1 MAYAIKYLFKFES
14 SNGTT
19 REIRVLQDGYT
30 GEVIQR
36 PLGRAPIL
44 KKQKNGT
51 VFGTSLEF
59 YAECHVDREFIEF
72 YTSDPKAYRVDLYAG
87 ATLLWQGYITPE
99 LYSEPDIA
107 PPYDVRVV
115 ATDGVGELKLYD
127 YAAQGTVT
135 LRALLSGL
143 LARTGLGTD
152 VYLISSLKAG
162 SRGAGA
168 LLDMTINLDY
178 MAGKTCYETLTY
190 ILDTLHA
197 TITWWKG
204 AWILTRETNVTFTS
218 GKVRYFNTAG
228 NSALLADSVQ
238 TLGSLRAN
246 PAWPVGQ
253 LSTVID
259 PAKNRV
265 AVQAPWHVVTCLQNS
280 DMGSDSDW
288 TKAKNARYETD
299 GYVLPVN
306 VGTGTDETAVISQAT
321 SMAGLRVPMSISVKA
336 TGAMSEITARVIGS
350 MLGVLLTYKVGN
362 VTYHLVKGE
371 DGSPTWQQGE
381 EIGTYIPLRGA
392 RIDFQQQLVTW
403 NVSRIEAEEL
413 SIDNIP
419 PFLQGA
425 SFPAGTLTV
434 YILGYCVK
442 VYGATL
448 DVILPKG
455 YQDILRIDNGARGEG
470 SEVEVAIGRET
481 ADNAYYAAFL
491 QGLLLDSGNLITSF
505 SDANFPAGMDYLAF
519 IARDYALSVA
529 LPRAKVTGT
538 VYLESG
544 IAAPPL
550 VFTKGALNYWLQTW
564 SWNLKE
570 DELEIDALTLPS
582 ASLTVE
588 SETIL
593 ESNGS
598 TVSSADSAGSSGPS
612 SFMGVGTNYFE
623 LATDPTLVQLRQAYS
638 YLGPRKGLIFEANEE
653 ADTNADFE
661 KVALPGGGYALHSKL
676 PFYSDSFISAGGI
689 APGGGASAG
698 NATLVAQT
706 YGGTLS
712 ATGIEGINFY
722 SKERVD
728 QLLLTAG
735 TVQTVAGVSP
745 TNGDIP
751 VASLKSA
758 LGLGAAA
765 ACGIGSVASGNT
777 GLVTGGSVYSAI
789 NEAVSSVMKMQG
801 TTTTPISDG
810 STTNPVVID
819 GSSYTAKKGD
829 VVLYDGKEYL
839 WAGSAWEQLGDE
851 ASWAL
856 KTTSI
861 FAGTGLEGGGTLAS
875 NRTISLSAAS
885 IASLALADS
894 AYQKP
899 STGIPQT
906 DLASALSTKI
916 DHGENAYNS
925 LGDYLPLAG
934 GTLTGGLTIIYSGD
948 FKLALKSGDA
958 DNFSFISFRKSD
970 DTELGY
976 LGVKNSANLY
986 WGDSIVFHSGNSNLS
1001 TVDWAANQMIANS
1014 FKLASGTPTLTWD
1027 SNANAWHLSGNFYA
1041 DGFISAGG
1049 LSPGGGTGG
1058 IDLAAMWASLQN
1070 NDNVTTYD
1078 SYKIHTNHLPT
1089 IAGTGITGTYSTSGT
1104 APNLSTSLTLDIS
1117 SALAD
1122 YLPLAG
1128 GTMTGSIV
1136 GSSGMMLLQ
1145 YNTNPNYLT
1154 GTYYT
1159 SADTEA
1165 LVFSTVKDVTSFIF
1179 KSGQDPSAVA
1189 SWKTFTP
1196 SVQIVGQSLY
1206 INERVEP
1213 EEGVA
1218 LPYNLKVNG
1227 SAHIGNIYTTR
1238 VGTLTTSSD
1247 SLEIYGHNGVYIYTP
1262 NIPRTYVNWHD
1273 KGILI
1278 DGYANNGAHAAI
1290 TTRNNAELA
1299 IAVDGTLT
1307 QMYFKSNSRIGVNT
1321 ASPEC
1326 AFDVVGDFQVNRNN
1340 KWTINT
1346 KFSVS
1351 CHDNFVGI
1359 YGYDM
1364 DDQACRFHF
1373 YLEGN
1378 AVAYM
1383 YPNGNFAANGTIT
1396 GTGFIVANNSGF
1408 LKADGTIDSTSYYY
1422 SGNLSLATL
1431 AGSSAVGSS
1440 TQPVY
1445 YTGSALAACDLSTTY
1460 APYNSDGYLPLTGGT
1475 LTGALK
1481 VDTIQN
1487 QAGTKNLVRA
1497 NSGNPIIGNGDGT
1510 LYLATSGDIYNYV
1523 NNAHYYKVFHEGNS
1537 NRSDATWEASAL
1549 TADSLTAHTN
1559 TRLTISGKGVSIGG
1573 SGDISISPSSA
1584 SVYINWGYRG
1594 LFINGYAAS
1603 GAQAAITTRDNCPVS
1618 IAANGSENQLYL
1630 DASSHV
1636 GINMKSLTYALEV
1649 AGDFQVNR
1657 TDHTS
1662 NNTTFRVNC
1671 SDNNVNIY
1679 AVDHDDNAVN
1689 LNFYL
1694 SGNKRVWIDN
1704 SGNLASVGAITAG
1717 SASSREFKDNVQNM
1731 SLEYARNIIMSSRPI
1746 TFQWNALAHSL
1757 CDKYEGDGI
1766 GFIAQEAEQLMP
1778 FAVSPIFEK
1787 YKRLDYT
1794 AYVSPLVR
1802 MSQYLLTTTDNHEAR
1817 IRQLERENAELKRR
1831 LNMN

>member
-44 KKQKNGT
+44 KKQQNGP
-51 VFGTSLEF
+51 VHGTSLEF

-612 SFMGVGTNYFE
+612 SSMGVGTNYFE
-623 LATDPTLVQLRQAYS
+623 LAADPTLVQLRQAYS

-689 APGGGASAG
+689 SPGGGASAG

-712 ATGIEGINFY
+712 ATGIDEINFY

-728 QLLLTAG
+728 QLLATAG
-735 TVQTVAGVSP
+735 KVQTVAGVSP
-745 TNGDIP
+745 TSGDIP

-765 ACGIGSVASGNT
+765 EYGIGSVASGNT

-801 TTTTPISDG
+801 TTTTPLSDG

-861 FAGTGLEGGGTLAS
+861 SAGTGLEGGGTLAS

-899 STGIPQT
+899 STGIPKTDLASGVQTSLGKADSAYQKPSTGIPQT
-906 DLASALSTKI
+906 DLATELSTKVN
-916 DHGENAYNS
+916 HGESAYTN
-925 LGDYLPLAG
+925 LNDWFE
-934 GTLTGGLTIIYSGD
+934 IIDGNIHVKGNRGFYS
-948 FKLALKSGDA
+948 
-958 DNFSFISFRKSD
+958 
-970 DTELGY
+970 
-976 LGVKNSANLY
+976 
-986 WGDSIVFHSGNSNLS
+986 DS
-1001 TVDWAANQMIANS
+1001 
-1014 FKLASGTPTLTWD
+1014 
-1027 SNANAWHLSGNFYA
+1027 
-1041 DGFISAGG
+1041 FISAGG
-1049 LSPGGGTGG
+1049 LSSGGGSGG
-1058 IDLAAMWASLQN
+1058 IDPEAMWQLLGDSTNEQIAASHL
-1070 NDNVTTYD
+1070 TT
-1078 SYKIHTNHLPT
+1078 
-1089 IAGTGITGTYSTSGT
+1089 
-1104 APNLSTSLTLDIS
+1104 
-1117 SALAD
+1117 ALNG

-1128 GTMTGSIV
+1128 GTMS
-1136 GSSGMMLLQ
+1136 
-1145 YNTNPNYLT
+1145 NTNVVTNLNADLLDGYHASTSNTPW
-1154 GTYYT
+1154 GTIPVINANGWMDIGKHLEFHFDNSPGIDY
-1159 SADTEA
+1159 
-1165 LVFSTVKDVTSFIF
+1165 STVLQCTGNWTNV
-1179 KSGQDPSAVA
+1179 
-1189 SWKTFTP
+1189 
-1196 SVQIVGQSLY
+1196 
-1206 INERVEP
+1206 
-1213 EEGVA
+1213 VA
-1218 LPYNLKVNG
+1218 LPSASGTLALTSDLSAYVAKGGDTMTG
-1227 SAHIGNIYTTR
+1227 SLTIDDPDAYFIRNFKYYYTTPGWAR
-1238 VGTLTTSSD
+1238 
-1247 SLEIYGHNGVYIYTP
+1247 
-1262 NIPRTYVNWHD
+1262 NIVTF
-1273 KGILI
+1273 
-1278 DGYANNGAHAAI
+1278 
-1290 TTRNNAELA
+1290 T
-1299 IAVDGTLT
+1299 VDGVSKFVIGAYSPSYTAGGSGNGIE
-1307 QMYFKSNSRIGVNT
+1307 YAYIGVN
-1321 ASPEC
+1321 
-1326 AFDVVGDFQVNRNN
+1326 D
-1340 KWTINT
+1340 
-1346 KFSVS
+1346 
-1351 CHDNFVGI
+1351 
-1359 YGYDM
+1359 Y
-1364 DDQACRFHF
+1364 
-1373 YLEGN
+1373 
-1378 AVAYM
+1378 
-1383 YPNGNFAANGTIT
+1383 NGTNLRF
-1396 GTGFIVANNSGF
+1396 GS
-1408 LKADGTIDSTSYYY
+1408 DSTLTWGTY
-1422 SGNLSLATL
+1422 SIYHQGNLSLSTL
-1431 AGSSAVGSS
+1431 AGSTQIGSS

-1445 YTGSALAACDLSTTY
+1445 YNGSALVATNLSTTY
-1460 APYNSDGYLPLTGGT
+1460 APYNAAGYLPLNGGT
-1475 LTGALK
+1475 MTGTIMVGVYTAFGVSDGTFYLGSPEYPVNLRSNGTTQINGNTIYHAGNLTKSVLTELLDANGGYYLSLSGGTMSNTNLVTNLNADLLDGYHASYGSNKPYGTIPVITDGGFMDVGKHFEFHYDNTTGSDYSTVLQCTGNYGNIVSLPSGTGTLALTTDNVASATQLQTSRSLWGNSFNGTADINGSITITAYGGVNIFSGYLNLRHSPSQDSLYAGLKYDVNGTEALILSTGYSNAAILFCPGVGLGTATKDSSYVMKLVPSEIIVAAPIALYREINAYAQYGSAYGLRYCSISTWGSWARSILQIYTDNTIMHVGAYG
-1481 VDTIQN
+1481 D
-1487 QAGTKNLVRA
+1487 AGTQINYA
-1497 NSGNPIIGNGDGT
+1497 FFGGSYDSGYAIRVYPSSYPTVGSNTIW
-1510 LYLATSGDIYNYV
+1510 
-1523 NNAHYYKVFHEGNS
+1523 HEGNS
-1537 NRSDATWEASAL
+1537 NLSTVPWACSTL
-1549 TADSLTAHTN
+1549 TANGNITAT
-1559 TRLTISGKGVSIGG
+1559 
-1573 SGDISISPSSA
+1573 
-1584 SVYINWGYRG
+1584 
-1594 LFINGYAAS
+1594 
-1603 GAQAAITTRDNCPVS
+1603 
-1618 IAANGSENQLYL
+1618 
-1630 DASSHV
+1630 
-1636 GINMKSLTYALEV
+1636 
-1649 AGDFQVNR
+1649 
-1657 TDHTS
+1657 
-1662 NNTTFRVNC
+1662 
-1671 SDNNVNIY
+1671 
-1679 AVDHDDNAVN
+1679 
-1689 LNFYL
+1689 
-1694 SGNKRVWIDN
+1694 
-1704 SGNLASVGAITAG
+1704 GAITAG
-1717 SASSREFKDNVQNM
+1717 SASDARLKTNIQ
-1731 SLEYARNIIMSSRPI
+1731 SLSAEAAKRIVMALNPV
-1746 TFQWNALAHSL
+1746 TFTWNSTATELYDQYKGNDL
-1757 CDKYEGDGI
+1757 
-1766 GFIAQEAEQLMP
+1766 GFIAQEVEPYLPQ
-1778 FAVSPIFEK
+1778 AVGTIFEK
-1787 YKRLDYT
+1787 YMRLDYT
-1794 AYVSPLVR
+1794 KFITPLISVA
-1802 MSQYLLTTTDNHEAR
+1802 QDHETR

>member
-1 MAYAIKYLFKFES
+1 MAYSVKYLFKFES

-36 PLGRAPIL
+36 PLGRAPVL
-44 KKQKNGT
+44 KKQQNGP
-51 VFGTSLEF
+51 VHGTSLEF
-59 YAECHVDREFIEF
+59 YAECNVDREFIEF

-204 AWILTRETNVTFTS
+204 AWILTRETNVTFTN

-280 DMGSDSDW
+280 GMGSDSDW

-336 TGAMSEITARVIGS
+336 TGAMSEITAQVIGS
-350 MLGVLLTYKVGN
+350 VLGVLLTYKVGN

-434 YILGYCVK
+434 YILGYCAK

-598 TVSSADSAGSSGPS
+598 TVSSAGSAGPSGPS
-612 SFMGVGTNYFE
+612 SSMGVGTNYFE
-623 LATDPTLVQLRQAYS
+623 LAADPTLVQLRQAYS
-638 YLGPRKGLIFEANEE
+638 YLGPRKGLIFDANEE

-661 KVALPGGGYALHSKL
+661 KVALPGGGYALHSRL

-689 APGGGASAG
+689 SPGGGASAG

-712 ATGIEGINFY
+712 ATGIDPINFY

-728 QLLLTAG
+728 QLIATAG

-745 TNGDIP
+745 TSGDIP

-765 ACGIGSVASGNT
+765 AYGIGSVASGNT

-801 TTTTPISDG
+801 TTTTPLSDG

-819 GSSYTAKKGD
+819 GESYTAKKGD

-861 FAGTGLEGGGTLAS
+861 SAGTGLDGGGTLAS
-875 NRTISLSAAS
+875 NRTISINSTYQTYIS
-885 IASLALADS
+885 NGNT
-894 AYQKP
+894 AY
-899 STGIPQT
+899 GW
-906 DLASALSTKI
+906 
-916 DHGENAYNS
+916 
-925 LGDYLPLAG
+925 GDWRTRV
-934 GTLTGGLTIIYSGD
+934 GTLETNLTAIATRVTTLEGRTNWDTYFGVDENGD
-948 FKLALKSGDA
+948 IFVKKNGDTA
-958 DNFSFISFRKSD
+958 R
-970 DTELGY
+970 
-976 LGVKNSANLY
+976 
-986 WGDSIVFHSGNSNLS
+986 
-1001 TVDWAANQMIANS
+1001 
-1014 FKLASGTPTLTWD
+1014 
-1027 SNANAWHLSGNFYA
+1027 NFYSWGA
-1041 DGFISAGG
+1041 VSAGG
-1049 LSPGGGTGG
+1049 LSDGGGSGG
-1058 IDLAAMWASLQN
+1058 IDPTAMWQLLGDSTNEQIAASHLTTALNGYATQSW
-1070 NDNVTTYD
+1070 VTGRGY
-1078 SYKIHTNHLPT
+1078 I
-1089 IAGTGITGTYSTSGT
+1089 TGITSSMVTNALGYTPVNPSSLGSFAYKNSLSVSDIPDLSGTYLPRSAGSNYPLTGDLYLGSHAISGLTTINGILNVALTSTYTTLTGKSLRITDGASSSATFTIGQWDGVYNRVETGGRPFLLTSYSQPIYIGRDGVVVDITLDTSGNVAIGAT
-1104 APNLSTSLTLDIS
+1104 SSSYKFYVNGSFNATSIYQNGVALGGAAFYGVTDSSSASAIGTGTSLVTERDVYYGLPNINGQHTYTS
-1117 SALAD
+1117 SSNIYAPTTTGTQGYLLIANSSGLPEWTAQSNIAAGSATND
-1122 YLPLAG
+1122 SAGNQIITYYLPLSAG
-1128 GTMTGSIV
+1128 
-1136 GSSGMMLLQ
+1136 SGK
-1145 YNTNPNYLT
+1145 PLT
-1154 GTYYT
+1154 GDLYMG
-1159 SADTEA
+1159 SHAI
-1165 LVFSTVKDVTSFIF
+1165 SGVT
-1179 KSGQDPSAVA
+1179 
-1189 SWKTFTP
+1189 
-1196 SVQIVGQSLY
+1196 
-1206 INERVEP
+1206 
-1213 EEGVA
+1213 
-1218 LPYNLKVNG
+1218 
-1227 SAHIGNIYTTR
+1227 NI
-1238 VGTLTTSSD
+1238 D
-1247 SLEIYGHNGVYIYTP
+1247 SLLYF
-1262 NIPRTYVNWHD
+1262 D
-1273 KGILI
+1273 
-1278 DGYANNGAHAAI
+1278 
-1290 TTRNNAELA
+1290 TT
-1299 IAVDGTLT
+1299 
-1307 QMYFKSNSRIGVNT
+1307 NSRVGVNT
-1321 ASPEC
+1321 PSPQY
-1326 AFDVVGDFQVNRNN
+1326 ALDVTGQ
-1340 KWTINT
+1340 INT
-1346 KFSVS
+1346 NYRITIGGGLTIGWWDGVNNRYESYNRPLLITSYSYPIQFGINGNGNAIFIKTNSYVGVNNTDPQYQLDVDGII
-1351 CHDNFVGI
+1351 HAATGI
-1359 YGYDM
+1359 YTEGYVSAGATSSSSDERLKSGIKDFGYSAEMLMALRPREWDWNEKSYMKGHAAGVVAQELQRVMPYAIVERQYLSVNYDM
-1364 DDQACRFHF
+1364 LHG
-1373 YLEGN
+1373 LE
-1378 AVAYM
+1378 
-1383 YPNGNFAANGTIT
+1383 I
-1396 GTGFIVANNSGF
+1396 
-1408 LKADGTIDSTSYYY
+1408 
-1422 SGNLSLATL
+1422 
-1431 AGSSAVGSS
+1431 AGL
-1440 TQPVY
+1440 Q
-1445 YTGSALAACDLSTTY
+1445 D
-1460 APYNSDGYLPLTGGT
+1460 
-1475 LTGALK
+1475 
-1481 VDTIQN
+1481 
-1487 QAGTKNLVRA
+1487 
-1497 NSGNPIIGNGDGT
+1497 
-1510 LYLATSGDIYNYV
+1510 
-1523 NNAHYYKVFHEGNS
+1523 HE
-1537 NRSDATWEASAL
+1537 
-1549 TADSLTAHTN
+1549 
-1559 TRLTISGKGVSIGG
+1559 TRI
-1573 SGDISISPSSA
+1573 
-1584 SVYINWGYRG
+1584 
-1594 LFINGYAAS
+1594 
-1603 GAQAAITTRDNCPVS
+1603 C
-1618 IAANGSENQLYL
+1618 
-1630 DASSHV
+1630 
-1636 GINMKSLTYALEV
+1636 
-1649 AGDFQVNR
+1649 
-1657 TDHTS
+1657 
-1662 NNTTFRVNC
+1662 
-1671 SDNNVNIY
+1671 
-1679 AVDHDDNAVN
+1679 
-1689 LNFYL
+1689 
-1694 SGNKRVWIDN
+1694 
-1704 SGNLASVGAITAG
+1704 
-1717 SASSREFKDNVQNM
+1717 
-1731 SLEYARNIIMSSRPI
+1731 
-1746 TFQWNALAHSL
+1746 
-1757 CDKYEGDGI
+1757 
-1766 GFIAQEAEQLMP
+1766 
-1778 FAVSPIFEK
+1778 
-1787 YKRLDYT
+1787 
-1794 AYVSPLVR
+1794 
-1802 MSQYLLTTTDNHEAR
+1802 
-1817 IRQLERENAELKRR
+1817 QLERENAELKRR